1 MHQTVL
7 NQILDQLKTLEPS
20 ELHQLSQAIQT
31 HLADSE
37 TATKRTVFHQSLI
50 ESGLV
55 RQIKTPT
62 FEHRAQQQP
71 IQVQG
76 EPVSQT
82 IIEER
87 R

>member
-1 MHQTVL
+1 MPQTVL
-7 NQILDQLKTLEPS
+7 HQILDQLKTLELS
-20 ELHQLSQAIQT
+20 ELKQLSQAIQT
-31 HLADSE
+31 YLADSE
-37 TATKRTVFHQSLI
+37 TAAKRTVFHQSLI

-55 RQIKTPT
+55 RRIKTPT
-62 FEHRAQQQP
+62 SEHRAQPKP

-76 EPVSQT
+76 NPVSQT